1 MAEQSAASGSGFR
14 IPANAFELLA
24 LGLAFVIVIALIQ
37 LGAPFV
43 RELEF
48 LDPKL
53 RDYFIGVGFVAFP
66 LIHRQCKRALSA
78 FTLHG
83 EVRHDLTPWYVTG
96 VFAAALLF
104 AWNQFVSACAG
115 LAVGI
120 LHAQIPV
127 GEIEPQAFVAAI
139 GTSMLAM
146 SLPMSAVASV
156 FAGILLNRNTR
167 SHVFAA
173 LSLAAV
179 MYLVF
184 NVALNYALMPE
195 VITAQIRE
203 ASAQGPAYIV
213 GFFFGMGFVALIVL
227 VFGAIG
233 IAISRFNREKS
244 LGRIIEVA
252 RRLSAGER
260 EQLAAELARRFVP
273 APSAS
278 GRPAT
283 AAASFAAAP
292 QAGPS
297 PAEP

>member
-1 MAEQSAASGSGFR
+1 MAEQSASDSGFR
-14 IPANAFELLA
+14 IPANAHEFFALA
-24 LGLAFVIVIALIQ
+24 LAFVIVIGLVQ
-37 LGAPFV
+37 LGAPLV
-43 RELEF
+43 REFEF

-66 LIHRQCKRALSA
+66 FIHRQCKRGLSA

-115 LAVGI
+115 LAIGI

-127 GEIEPQAFVAAI
+127 GEVEPQAFVAAL

-156 FAGILLNRNTR
+156 FAGVLLNRNTR

-173 LSLAAV
+173 LALAAL

-195 VITAQIRE
+195 VITAQISE
-203 ASAQGPAYIV
+203 ASTQGVAYIV
-213 GFFFGMGFVALIVL
+213 GFFFGIGFVALIVL

-252 RRLSAGER
+252 RRMTAGER
-260 EQLAAELARRFVP
+260 EQLAAELAHRFAP
-273 APSAS
+273 AA
-278 GRPAT
+278 PAAHG
-283 AAASFAAAP
+283 AAAAVASFAPSP
-292 QAGPS
+292 QARS
-297 PAEP
+297 NPAEP

>member
-1 MAEQSAASGSGFR
+1 
-14 IPANAFELLA
+14 L
-24 LGLAFVIVIALIQ
+24 
-37 LGAPFV
+37 
-43 RELEF
+43 RE
-48 LDPKL
+48 
-53 RDYFIGVGFVAFP
+53 YFIGVGFVAFP
-66 LIHRQCKRALSA
+66 FIHRQCKRGLGA

-115 LAVGI
+115 LAIGI

-127 GEIEPQAFVAAI
+127 GEMEPQAFVAAL

-184 NVALNYALMPE
+184 NVALNYAVMPE
-195 VITAQIRE
+195 VIAAQIRE
-203 ASAQGPAYIV
+203 ASSQGPAYIV
-213 GFFFGMGFVALIVL
+213 GFFFGMGFVGLIVL
-227 VFGAIG
+227 VFGGIG

-260 EQLAAELARRFVP
+260 EHLAAELARRFAP
-273 APSAS
+273 AASAAR
-278 GRPAT
+278 GGAP
-283 AAASFAAAP
+283 AASFAPAP
-292 QAGPS
+292 PAGPT